1 MKNIIFIATFG
12 SVLALSGCGSTSA
25 GGASLSNLDFQAMS
39 CEDINQAFKSYQTKR
54 NTVRGLTSL
63 ASTLGVNKG
72 GVATQAT
79 VASDQVYYSAAD
91 TARPI
96 AQAKGCTPTF

>member
-1 MKNIIFIATFG
+1 MKNVLLIATLG
-12 SVLALSGCGSTSA
+12 SVLTLSGCGSTSA
-25 GGASLSNLDFQAMS
+25 GGASLSNLDFQSMS

-54 NTVRGLTSL
+54 NTVKGFSSL

-79 VASDQVYYSAAD
+79 VASDQIYYRAAD

-96 AQAKGCTPTF
+96 AQAKGCTTTF